1 MLGIVGGLNED
12 PKVFYDLM
20 KVRDLDGDS
29 IFNHF
34 ITTKQ
39 YNVMETRAVQQAV
52 TILWLGSVTAGS
64 PFMQNS
70 TAY

>member
-39 YNVMETRAVQQAV
+39 YNVMETRAV
-52 TILWLGSVTAGS
+52 
-64 PFMQNS
+64 
-70 TAY
+70 